1 VVVLACWRE
10 KLKDPQKW
18 FQASDVNKYAVQ
30 ALADGNLVDECLDM
44 LSDEKGCKFLLRKK
58 LGFEQ
63 IFTFNKEY
71 DAALINYSAPLPGLW
86 LDLQA
91 QILAILG
98 TTDNPA
104 YEELSGWDVP
114 PGLKSQT

>member
-86 LDLQA
+86 LDLRA
-91 QILAILG
+91 QILAIIE
-98 TTDNPA
+98 TIDNPA
-104 YEELSGWDVP
+104 TKSCQAGMSP